1 MATAVICEFNPFHNG
16 HKYLLETAKRLTGEP
31 VIAIMSGSFAQR
43 GEVCV
48 TDKFFRAKTALEN
61 GADLV
66 VELPAVYAVSNAQ
79 RFAACGVHIAKSFGC
94 VKHLAFGCESDNINN
109 LCKAASSI
117 ENESVQNIIRE
128 EMKGGNYYPRAL
140 EIAVRRIFGDE
151 IADVLTSPNNILAVE
166 YIRNLAD
173 SSVKPLPIMRT
184 GVSHNSE
191 QTSGNYASASQIR
204 KMLRENAPADL
215 YLPEVP
221 KQITYSEN
229 LERMVLYKLRS
240 MSADDY
246 KRLPDVNEGLE
257 NRIMDAV
264 RRYNSVKEI
273 LDAVKTKRYTYARIR
288 RIIVCAL
295 LGITEQ
301 LQTVP
306 VEYARILGFNSEGAS
321 LLKTSRLEVV
331 TSVSDALKKGG
342 NTAKLLEK
350 DILSTDIAALAYN
363 KPEMPKSDFTFGIIK
378 IV

>member
-1 MATAVICEFNPFHNG
+1 
-16 HKYLLETAKRLTGEP
+16 
-31 VIAIMSGSFAQR
+31 
-43 GEVCV
+43 
-48 TDKFFRAKTALEN
+48 
-61 GADLV
+61 
-66 VELPAVYAVSNAQ
+66 
-79 RFAACGVHIAKSFGC
+79 
-94 VKHLAFGCESDNINN
+94 
-109 LCKAASSI
+109 
-117 ENESVQNIIRE
+117 
-128 EMKGGNYYPRAL
+128 
-140 EIAVRRIFGDE
+140 
-151 IADVLTSPNNILAVE
+151 
-166 YIRNLAD
+166 
-173 SSVKPLPIMRT
+173 
-184 GVSHNSE
+184 
-191 QTSGNYASASQIR
+191 
-204 KMLRENAPADL
+204 
-215 YLPEVP
+215 
-221 KQITYSEN
+221 
-229 LERMVLYKLRS
+229 

-273 LDAVKTKRYTYARIR
+273 LDAVKTKRYTHARIR

-306 VEYARILGFNSEGAS
+306 VEYARMLGFNSEGAS

-363 KPEMPKSDFTFGIIK
+363 RPEMPKSDFTFGIIK

>member
-1 MATAVICEFNPFHNG
+1 MATAVICEYNPFHNG
-16 HKYLLETAKRLTGEP
+16 HKYLLETAKKQTGES

-79 RFAACGVHIAKSFGC
+79 RFAACGVHIAKSFSC
-94 VKHLAFGCESDNINN
+94 VNHLAFGCESDNINN
-109 LCKAASSI
+109 LCKAAHST
-117 ENESVQNIIRE
+117 ENESVLNVLRE

-140 EIAVRRIFGDE
+140 EIAVRSILGDD
-151 IADVLTSPNNILAVE
+151 IADVLTFPNNILAVE
-166 YIRNLAD
+166 YIRNLAG
-173 SSVKPLPIMRT
+173 SSVMPLPIKRT
-184 GVSHNSE
+184 GVSHDSE
-191 QTSGNYASASQIR
+191 LSSGNYASASQIR
-204 KMLRENAPADL
+204 KMLRDNVPADL
-215 YLPEVP
+215 YLPEIP
-221 KQITYSEN
+221 KKITYPEN
-229 LERMVLYKLRS
+229 LERIVLYKLRS

-246 KRLPDVNEGLE
+246 KKLPDVNEGLE

-273 LDAVKTKRYTYARIR
+273 LDSVKTKRYTHSRIR

-301 LQTVP
+301 LQNTP
-306 VEYARILGFNSEGAS
+306 VEYARILGFNSEGSS
-321 LLKTSRLEVV
+321 LLKTCRLEVV

-342 NTAKLLEK
+342 NIAKLLEK
-350 DILSTDIAALAYN
+350 DILSTDIAALAY
-363 KPEMPKSDFTFGIIK
+363 KYPKIPKSDFNFGIIK